1 MIDKE
6 VEEMFYVEGNDFLE
20 ELKSKKYVH
29 LNGVG
34 IDKVV
39 KIIEKYERAVDEL
52 EKMLKIATPYVNYDD
67 EEDDTHY
74 SDFDIEKA
82 LNIIRRLKGDK

>member
-1 MIDKE
+1 MGE
-6 VEEMFYVEGNDFLE
+6 FYVEEENFLE
-20 ELKSKKYVH
+20 DLKSKKYVH

-39 KIIEKYERAVDEL
+39 RIIEKYEHVVNKL
-52 EKMLKIATPYVNYDD
+52 EKMLKTANPYVNYDD
-67 EEDDTHY
+67 EEDDTRY

-82 LNIIRRLKGDK
+82 LDIIRELKGDK

>member
-1 MIDKE
+1 MGE
-6 VEEMFYVEGNDFLE
+6 FYVEEENFLE
-20 ELKSKKYVH
+20 DLKNKKYVH

-39 KIIEKYERAVDEL
+39 TIIEKYEHVINEF
-52 EKMLKIATPYVNYDD
+52 EKMLKTCTPYVNYAD
-67 EEDDTHY
+67 EEDDTNY

-82 LNIIRRLKGDK
+82 LDMIREMKVDE

>member
-1 MIDKE
+1 MGE
-6 VEEMFYVEGNDFLE
+6 FYVEEENFLE
-20 ELKSKKYVH
+20 DLKSKKYVH
-29 LNGVG
+29 LNEEG

-39 KIIEKYERAVDEL
+39 DIIEKYEHIVNEL
-52 EKMLKIATPYVNYDD
+52 EKMLKIATPYVNYVD

-82 LNIIRRLKGDK
+82 LDIIRELKGDK

>member
-1 MIDKE
+1 
-6 VEEMFYVEGNDFLE
+6 MFYVEGNDFLE
-20 ELKSKKYVH
+20 DLKNKKYVQ
-29 LNGVG
+29 LNEEG

-39 KIIEKYERAVDEL
+39 KIIEKYEHVVNEL
-52 EKMLKIATPYVNYDD
+52 EKMLKTCTPYVNYVD

-82 LNIIRRLKGDK
+82 LDIIKEIKGDK

>member
-1 MIDKE
+1 
-6 VEEMFYVEGNDFLE
+6 MFYVEGNDFLE
-20 ELKSKKYVH
+20 ELKSKKYVQ
-29 LNGVG
+29 LNEEG

-39 KIIEKYERAVDEL
+39 TIIEKYEHVINEF
-52 EKMLKIATPYVNYDD
+52 EKMLKTATPYVNYDD

-82 LNIIRRLKGDK
+82 LDMIREMKGEK

>member
-1 MIDKE
+1 
-6 VEEMFYVEGNDFLE
+6 MFYVEGENFLE
-20 ELKSKKYVH
+20 DLKSKKYVH

-39 KIIEKYERAVDEL
+39 TIIEKYENVVNKL
-52 EKMLKIATPYVNYDD
+52 EKMLKLATPYVNYAD

-82 LNIIRRLKGDK
+82 LDIIRELKGDK